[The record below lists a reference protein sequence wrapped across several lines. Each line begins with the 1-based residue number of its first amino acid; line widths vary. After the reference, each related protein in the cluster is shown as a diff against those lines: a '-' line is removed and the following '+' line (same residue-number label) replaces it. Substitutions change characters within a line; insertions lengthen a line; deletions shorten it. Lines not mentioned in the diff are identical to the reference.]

1 MTFHHIDISR
11 MLDPTI
17 IKKFPRLERF
27 LDDIEKIKS
36 IKSYLE
42 IRPKLIDVSVEP
54 KLVINGTPHPTGV
67 QKT

>member
-1 MTFHHIDISR
+1 MTFHHLDISR